1 MVERG
6 ENVNPVEI
14 KRRGEYD
21 SKQIVTKHINKKL
34 LFIFFSYNTYLLRR
48 VVDPRFRFLPPRM
61 TARRLLPPDCII

>member
-21 SKQIVTKHINKKL
+21 SNQIVTKHINKKI
-34 LFIFFSYNTYLLRR
+34 LFIFFS
-48 VVDPRFRFLPPRM
+48 
-61 TARRLLPPDCII
+61 